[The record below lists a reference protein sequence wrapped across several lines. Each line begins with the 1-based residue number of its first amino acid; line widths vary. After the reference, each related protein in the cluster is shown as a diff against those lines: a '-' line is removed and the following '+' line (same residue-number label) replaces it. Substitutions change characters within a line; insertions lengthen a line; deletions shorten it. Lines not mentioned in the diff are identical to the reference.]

1 MVFRKTWGEKRDLQS
16 VCSMILEVCTDQDE
30 DALFVAPWT
39 ARFVERPPCLV
50 GAHHVSRHECSPH
63 ASTWPHRRDER
74 SLLHRRAHNGRVIQ
88 YDGFKCAYRHKR
100 ACAGYEE
107 WAPLLLVHPVGIGLD
122 SWFWHPFLRLWPG
135 EAFAPD
141 LIGCGRS
148 DAWDPAERGLF
159 IPLDWVRGLEALWRM
174 HVRRPV
180 ILVSQG
186 GLAPVALCLA
196 ARENDRRAR
205 DV

>member
-1 MVFRKTWGEKRDLQS
+1 MKMLFLLHHGLLGSLSAHPASWGRTMSPGMNALPTRARGLTAAMS
-16 VCSMILEVCTDQDE
+16 APRFI
-30 DALFVAPWT
+30 DALT
-39 ARFVERPPCLV
+39 TVE
-50 GAHHVSRHECSPH
+50 SYE
-63 ASTWPHRRDER
+63 
-74 SLLHRRAHNGRVIQ
+74 
-88 YDGFKCAYRHKR
+88 YDGFTCAYRHKR

-159 IPLDWVRGLEALWRM
+159 IPLEWVRGLEALWRM